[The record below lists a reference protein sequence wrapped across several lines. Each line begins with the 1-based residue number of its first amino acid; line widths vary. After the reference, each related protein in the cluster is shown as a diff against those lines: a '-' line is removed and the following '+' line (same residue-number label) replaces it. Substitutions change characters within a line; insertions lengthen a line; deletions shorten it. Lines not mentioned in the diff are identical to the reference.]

1 MIAFTDRDLH
11 LFTKVFEGDKAQV
24 HKIKKPIVGGI
35 LSIVSGAIFTV
46 AGILILRAEW
56 GEIPLLGL
64 AIALAYLFVGGIM
77 PIVGGIFALKRKQWK
92 LALAGSIGSVVGFIF
107 TGVPALVLIVM
118 SKDEFE

>member
-1 MIAFTDRDLH
+1 MNKTW
-11 LFTKVFEGDKAQV
+11 
-24 HKIKKPIVGGI
+24 KPIVGGI

-64 AIALAYLFVGGIM
+64 AIALPFLFIGGIM

-92 LALAGSIGSVVGFIF
+92 LALAGSIGAMTGIIF
-107 TGVPALVLIVM
+107 FAVPALLIVM
-118 SKDEFE
+118 SKKEFEY